1 MLRASSLLEI
11 QLLFG
16 RLFSTSVRYTPPP
29 GYNSLHT
36 TRAVFITFCA
46 AKNSLFPTTTSK
58 KTQLHHQKLHIHL
71 HDDFPRALHA
81 VASCRAHHSGCFM
94 SSDCK

>member
-1 MLRASSLLEI
+1 MLRASSLQEI

-16 RLFSTSVRYTPPP
+16 RLFSTSVRYTPP

-46 AKNSLFPTTTSK
+46 AKNSLFP
-58 KTQLHHQKLHIHL
+58 HHHL
-71 HDDFPRALHA
+71 KENSAPPPEAPHRP
-81 VASCRAHHSGCFM
+81 S
-94 SSDCK
+94 